1 MTLTSL
7 PLISV
12 IIPAFNSEKTIQET
26 IDSVLNQTWRNLE
39 LIIVNDGSQDS
50 TLDIV
55 TSIKDPR
62 LKVFSHPNAGV
73 SDSRNRGISQAVG
86 EFISFLDADDLWTA
100 DKLESQLKAL
110 QENPQAG
117 VAYSWTDYIDK
128 NSQFLRPC
136 SHCTANGDVYPE
148 LLKYNFLANGSNIL
162 VRSQALSEVDGF
174 NKLFTPADDWD
185 MYLRLASR
193 YHFVVVPSPQ
203 ILYRVASPTSLSSNV
218 FKMEEAGLKLIEQ
231 HYSQAPEHLQC
242 LKRESL
248 AVLYQYLIY
257 KVFEESVGRQK
268 GVKASKLFW
277 SYIKNDNSKHRRVRL
292 KFSLLSKVVT
302 TILIPAYQP
311 DLNW

>member
-1 MTLTSL
+1 MTLTST

-50 TLDIV
+50 TLDIIK
-55 TSIKDPR
+55 SIKDPR
-62 LKVFSHPNAGV
+62 LKVFSHPNVGV

-86 EFISFLDADDLWTA
+86 EFISFLDADDLWTL
-100 DKLESQLKAL
+100 DKLEAQLKAL

-136 SHCTANGDVYPE
+136 SHCTVNGDVYAE
-148 LLKYNFLANGSNIL
+148 LLKRNFLANGSNVLI
-162 VRSQALSEVDGF
+162 RAQALSEVEGF
-174 NKLFTPADDWD
+174 NKFFTPADDWD

-193 YHFVVVPSPQ
+193 YHFVAVPSPQ

-218 FKMEEAGLKLIEQ
+218 FKMEVVSLKIIEQ
-231 HYSQAPEHLQC
+231 HYSQAPEHLQG
-242 LKRESL
+242 LKGESL
-248 AVLYQYLIY
+248 ALLYQYLIH
-257 KVFEESVGRQK
+257 KVFEESVGQQK
-268 GVKASKLFW
+268 GVKASKLLW
-277 SYIKNDNSKHRRVRL
+277 SYIKNDKSKYRRVRL
-292 KFSLLSKVVT
+292 KFSLLSKVVAT
-302 TILIPAYQP
+302 TLVPAYQP